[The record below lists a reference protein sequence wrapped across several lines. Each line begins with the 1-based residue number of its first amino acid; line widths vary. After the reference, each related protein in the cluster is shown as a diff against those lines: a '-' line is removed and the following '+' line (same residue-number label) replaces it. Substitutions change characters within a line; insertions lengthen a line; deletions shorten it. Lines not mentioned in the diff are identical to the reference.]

1 MDNNIIREL
10 QRVWEE
16 FKNFYSLM
24 VLPMEIKLLN
34 NYREFFEEFRGLDSL
49 TNILI
54 DEKSLVD
61 LKVSKRVYNFF

>member
-49 TNILI
+49 TDILI

-61 LKVSKRVYNFF
+61 LKVSKRVYKFF

>member
-1 MDNNIIREL
+1 
-10 QRVWEE
+10 
-16 FKNFYSLM
+16 
-24 VLPMEIKLLN
+24 MEIKLLN